1 MTRRNKTI
9 LTYLILILL
18 AAALIASNKFIRSKK
33 SSTPEKDY
41 AAKLAELKADLTQ
54 AAKAGPKKQPASSNT
69 KRTSSR
75 NSRKAGST

>member
-18 AAALIASNKFIRSKK
+18 AAALIASNRLMNSKK
-33 SSTPEKDY
+33 APSPEKSY
-41 AAKLAELKADLTQ
+41 AAKLAELKADLMQT
-54 AAKAGPKKQPASSNT
+54 AKAGPKQQPASSNT